1 MVEILKVSNLSTA
14 FQSSYGS
21 KQALKNISFKINEG
35 EVLALVGESGSG
47 KTVTSLSIMG
57 LLPNNAYVEEGNIN
71 LIDKKNNQVNILE
84 LTDEKHNLIRGNDI
98 SMVFQEPMTCL
109 NPTMTVGDQIIEVI
123 LNHKKIPKT
132 EAVKEMINLLGL
144 VEIPDPMQRALE
156 YPHQLS
162 GGMRQRIM
170 ISIALACTPK
180 LIIADEPTSA
190 LDVTIQ
196 AQLLE
201 LLMKLKN
208 SIVSKTS
215 ILFIT
220 HDLGIVRELA
230 DRVIVMYQGK
240 IVEEGQVNK
249 VFDNPQHSYT
259 KNLIQSLPEFK
270 LEERKLIKKVDDKK
284 NLVDDK
290 QIILK
295 IESLFKEFPVEKGF
309 FKESNETVK
318 AVQNISLNVRKN
330 EVLGL
335 VGESGS
341 GKSTL
346 GKSIIKLL
354 EPSKGN
360 IYFNDENISKYS
372 NKQMIKIR
380 RKMQM
385 IFQDPFASLN
395 PRKNIFDT
403 LIEPILVHNLMKKN
417 EASSY
422 IKEIINDVGL
432 PLESLS
438 RFPHEFSGGQ
448 RQRIGIARALVLKPE
463 FIVADEPVSALD
475 VSIQAQVLNLL
486 EKLKKTYNLTMIFI
500 SHDLSVIEFFCDR
513 VAVMYLGH
521 IVEIAPVSKLF
532 NNPKH
537 SYTRAL
543 LSAVPKVK
551 EKEKNEILIKGD
563 IPSPINPP
571 SGCVFR
577 TRCPNPGIGCKGGD
591 IKMGLIEVEPGH
603 WVDQC
608 CVNCT

>member
-1 MVEILKVSNLSTA
+1 MVEILNVSNLSTA
-14 FQSSYGS
+14 FQSDYGS

-57 LLPNNAYVEEGNIN
+57 LLPNNAYIQEGNIN
-71 LIDKKNNQVNILE
+71 LIDKKNNQVNILK

-109 NPTMTVGDQIIEVI
+109 NPTMTIGDQIVEVI
-123 LNHKKIPKT
+123 LNHKKISKT
-132 EAVKEMINLLGL
+132 KAVKEMIDLLGL
-144 VEIPDPMQRALE
+144 VEIPDPTQRARE

-162 GGMRQRIM
+162 GGMRQRVM

-196 AQLLE
+196 AQLLQ

-230 DRVIVMYQGK
+230 DRVIVMYHGE
-240 IVEEGQVNK
+240 IVEEGQVK
-249 VFDNPQHSYT
+249 EVFDNPKHSYT
-259 KNLIQSLPEFK
+259 RNLIQSLPEFK
-270 LEERKLIKKVDDKK
+270 LEERKLTKKDNNKQTKVDD
-284 NLVDDK
+284 NE
-290 QIILK
+290 IILK
-295 IESLFKEFPVEKGF
+295 IENLFKEFPVEKGF

-318 AVQNISLNVRKN
+318 AVQNISLNVKKN

-354 EPSKGN
+354 QPSRGK
-360 IYFNDENISKYS
+360 IYFNNENISEYS

-380 RKMQM
+380 QKMQM

-395 PRKNIFDT
+395 PRKNILDT

-417 EASSY
+417 EAINY

-432 PLESLS
+432 PIESLR

-500 SHDLSVIEFFCDR
+500 SHDLSVIEFFCDK

-532 NNPKH
+532 NSPKH

-551 EKEKNEILIKGD
+551 GKDKEKILIKGD

-577 TRCPNPGIGCKGGD
+577 TRCPNPGIDCKGGN
-591 IKMGLIEVEPGH
+591 IEMGLIEVEPGH

-608 CVNCT
+608 CVNCN

>member
-1 MVEILKVSNLSTA
+1 MEDLLKVSNLNTEFKSD
-14 FQSSYGS
+14 YGS
-21 KQALKNISFKINEG
+21 KPALNNISFNIKEG

-57 LLPNNAYVEEGNIN
+57 LLPNNASVENGEIT
-71 LIDKKNNQVNILE
+71 LLSKKNKVINILN
-84 LTDEKHNLIRGNDI
+84 LSDEKHNEIRGNDI

-109 NPTMTVGDQIIEVI
+109 NPTMTVGEQILEVI
-123 LNHKKIPKT
+123 IRHKKISKIN
-132 EAVKEMINLLGL
+132 AKKEMIGLLEL
-144 VEIPDPMQRALE
+144 VEIPDPIQRSIE

-170 ISIALACTPK
+170 IAIALACSPK

-201 LLMKLKN
+201 LLKKLKN
-208 SIVSKTS
+208 SIVTKTS

-220 HDLGIVRELA
+220 HDLGIVKELA

-240 IVEEGQVNK
+240 IVEEGNVLD
-249 VFDNPQHSYT
+249 VFENPKHSYT
-259 KNLIQSLPEFK
+259 NNLIQSLPEFK
-270 LEERKLIKKVDDKK
+270 IEKRKQKKIIKKENNNKNIILSIK
-284 NLVDDK
+284 NLY
-290 QIILK
+290 
-295 IESLFKEFPVEKGF
+295 KEFPVDKGI
-309 FKESNETVK
+309 FKQSNESVK
-318 AVQNISLNVRKN
+318 AVQNVSLNVRQNKI
-330 EVLGL
+330 LGL

-346 GKSIIKLL
+346 GKTIIKLI
-354 EPSKGN
+354 EPTSGKINFKNQDISNFNRQKMQN
-360 IYFNDENISKYS
+360 IR
-372 NKQMIKIR
+372 Q
-380 RKMQM
+380 KMQM

-395 PRKNIFDT
+395 PRKNILDT
-403 LIEPILVHNLMKKN
+403 LMEPILVHKLMKKN
-417 EASSY
+417 EATEY
-422 IKEIINDVGL
+422 IKQIIHDVGL
-432 PLESLS
+432 PIESLI

-463 FIVADEPVSALD
+463 FIIADEPVSALD

-486 EKLKKTYNLTMIFI
+486 ETIKETYNLTMIFI
-500 SHDLSVIEFFCDR
+500 SHDLSVIEYFCDE

-521 IVEIAPVSKLF
+521 IVEMAPVNELF
-532 NNPKH
+532 SNPKH
-537 SYTRAL
+537 SYTKAL

-551 EKEKNEILIKGD
+551 AKKTNKILIKGD

-577 TRCPNPGIGCKGGD
+577 TRCPNPTHDCKEGN
-591 IKMGLIEVEPGH
+591 IQMGLIEVSPNH

-608 CVNCT
+608 CVNCH

>member
-1 MVEILKVSNLSTA
+1 MVEILNVSNLSTA
-14 FQSSYGS
+14 FQSDYGS

-57 LLPNNAYVEEGNIN
+57 LLPNNAYIQEGNIN
-71 LIDKKNNQVNILE
+71 LIDKKNNQVNILK
-84 LTDEKHNLIRGNDI
+84 LTDDKHNLIRGNDI

-109 NPTMTVGDQIIEVI
+109 NPTMTIGDQIVEVI
-123 LNHKKIPKT
+123 LNHKKISKT
-132 EAVKEMINLLGL
+132 KAVKEMIDLLGL
-144 VEIPDPMQRALE
+144 VEIPDPTQRARE

-162 GGMRQRIM
+162 GGMRQRVM

-196 AQLLE
+196 AQLLQ

-230 DRVIVMYQGK
+230 DRVIVMYHGE
-240 IVEEGQVNK
+240 IVEEGQVK
-249 VFDNPQHSYT
+249 EVFDNPKHSYT
-259 KNLIQSLPEFK
+259 RNLIQSLPEFK
-270 LEERKLIKKVDDKK
+270 LEERKLNKKDDNKQTKVDD
-284 NLVDDK
+284 NE
-290 QIILK
+290 IILK
-295 IESLFKEFPVEKGF
+295 IENLFKEFPVEKGF

-318 AVQNISLNVRKN
+318 AVQNISLNVKKN

-354 EPSKGN
+354 QPSRGQ
-360 IYFNDENISKYS
+360 IYFNNENISEYS

-380 RKMQM
+380 QKMQM

-395 PRKNIFDT
+395 PRKNILDT

-417 EASSY
+417 EAINY

-432 PLESLS
+432 PIESLR

-500 SHDLSVIEFFCDR
+500 SHDLSVIEFFCDK

-532 NNPKH
+532 NSPKH

-551 EKEKNEILIKGD
+551 GKDKEKILIKGD

-577 TRCPNPGIGCKGGD
+577 TRCPNPGIDCKGGN
-591 IKMGLIEVEPGH
+591 IEMGLIEVEPGH

-608 CVNCT
+608 CVNCN

>member
-1 MVEILKVSNLSTA
+1 MVEILNVSNLSTA
-14 FQSSYGS
+14 FQSDYGS

-57 LLPNNAYVEEGNIN
+57 LLPNNAYIQEGNIN
-71 LIDKKNNQVNILE
+71 LIDKKNNQVNILK

-109 NPTMTVGDQIIEVI
+109 NPTMTIGDQIVEVI
-123 LNHKKIPKT
+123 LNHKKISKT
-132 EAVKEMINLLGL
+132 KAVKEMIDLLGL
-144 VEIPDPMQRALE
+144 VEIPDPTQRARE

-162 GGMRQRIM
+162 GGMRQRVM

-196 AQLLE
+196 AQLLQ

-230 DRVIVMYQGK
+230 DRVIVMYQGE
-240 IVEEGQVNK
+240 IVEEGKVK
-249 VFDNPQHSYT
+249 DVFDNPKHSYT
-259 KNLIQSLPEFK
+259 SNLIQSLPEFK
-270 LEERKLIKKVDDKK
+270 LDERKLTKKDDNKQTKVDD
-284 NLVDDK
+284 NE
-290 QIILK
+290 IILK
-295 IESLFKEFPVEKGF
+295 IENLFKEFPVEKGF

-318 AVQNISLNVRKN
+318 AVQNISLNVKKN

-354 EPSKGN
+354 QPSRGK
-360 IYFNDENISKYS
+360 IYFNNENISEYS

-380 RKMQM
+380 QKMQM

-395 PRKNIFDT
+395 PRKNILDT

-417 EASSY
+417 EAINY

-432 PLESLS
+432 PIESLR

-500 SHDLSVIEFFCDR
+500 SHDLSVIEFFCDK

-532 NNPKH
+532 NSPKH

-551 EKEKNEILIKGD
+551 GKDKEKILIKGD

-577 TRCPNPGIGCKGGD
+577 TRCPNPCESCKNGD
-591 IKMGLIEVEPGH
+591 IEMGLIEVEPGH

-608 CVNCT
+608 CVNCN

>member
-1 MVEILKVSNLSTA
+1 MEDLLKVSNLNTEFKSD
-14 FQSSYGS
+14 YGS
-21 KQALKNISFKINEG
+21 KPALNNISFNIKEG

-57 LLPNNAYVEEGNIN
+57 LLPNNASVENGEIT
-71 LIDKKNNQVNILE
+71 LLSKKNKEINILN
-84 LTDEKHNLIRGNDI
+84 LSDEKHNEIRGNDI

-109 NPTMTVGDQIIEVI
+109 NPTMTVGEQILEVI
-123 LNHKKIPKT
+123 IRHKKISKIN
-132 EAVKEMINLLGL
+132 AKKEMISLLEL
-144 VEIPDPMQRALE
+144 VEIPDPIQRSIE

-170 ISIALACTPK
+170 IAIALACSPK

-201 LLMKLKN
+201 LLKKLKN
-208 SIVSKTS
+208 SIVTKTS

-220 HDLGIVRELA
+220 HDLGIVKELA

-240 IVEEGQVNK
+240 IVEEGNVLD
-249 VFDNPQHSYT
+249 VFENPKHSYT
-259 KNLIQSLPEFK
+259 NNLIQSLPEFK
-270 LEERKLIKKVDDKK
+270 IEKRKQKKIIKKETNNKNIILSIK
-284 NLVDDK
+284 NLY
-290 QIILK
+290 
-295 IESLFKEFPVEKGF
+295 KEFPVDKGI
-309 FKESNETVK
+309 FKQSNESVK
-318 AVQNISLNVRKN
+318 AVQNVSLNVRQNKI
-330 EVLGL
+330 LGL

-346 GKSIIKLL
+346 GKTIIKLI
-354 EPSKGN
+354 EPTSGKINFKNQDISNFNRQKMQN
-360 IYFNDENISKYS
+360 IR
-372 NKQMIKIR
+372 QKI
-380 RKMQM
+380 QM

-395 PRKNIFDT
+395 PRKNILDT
-403 LIEPILVHNLMKKN
+403 LMEPILVHKLMKKN
-417 EASSY
+417 EATEY
-422 IKEIINDVGL
+422 IKQIINDVGL
-432 PLESLS
+432 PIESLI

-463 FIVADEPVSALD
+463 FIIADEPVSALD

-486 EKLKKTYNLTMIFI
+486 ETIKETYNLTMIFI
-500 SHDLSVIEFFCDR
+500 SHDLSVIEYFCDE

-521 IVEIAPVSKLF
+521 IVEMAPVNELF
-532 NNPKH
+532 SNPKH
-537 SYTRAL
+537 SYTKAL

-551 EKEKNEILIKGD
+551 AKKTNKILIKGD

-577 TRCPNPGIGCKGGD
+577 TRCPNPGIECKGGD
-591 IKMGLIEVEPGH
+591 IKMGLVEVEPNH

-608 CVNCT
+608 CAKLN

>member
-1 MVEILKVSNLSTA
+1 MGNLLQVSNLNTEFKSD
-14 FQSSYGS
+14 YGS
-21 KQALKNISFKINEG
+21 KQALHNISFNIQEG

-57 LLPNNAYVEEGNIN
+57 LLPNNASIKEGEIKLYNTNKDEI
-71 LIDKKNNQVNILE
+71 NILT
-84 LTDEKHNLIRGNDI
+84 LSDEKHNEIRGNEI

-109 NPTMTVGDQIIEVI
+109 NPTMTVGEQILEVI
-123 LNHKKIPKT
+123 IRHKKISKINAK
-132 EAVKEMINLLGL
+132 EEMIDLLEL
-144 VEIPDPMQRALE
+144 VEIPEPIQRSNE

-170 ISIALACTPK
+170 IAIALACNPK

-201 LLMKLKN
+201 LLKKLKN
-208 SIVSKTS
+208 SIVTKTS

-220 HDLGIVRELA
+220 HDLGIVKELA

-240 IVEEGQVNK
+240 IVEEGNVLE
-249 VFDNPQHSYT
+249 VFERPKHSYT
-259 KNLIQSLPEFK
+259 NNLIQSLPEFK
-270 LEERKLIKKVDDKK
+270 IEKRNKENIQNITKSDNEKLILSVK
-284 NLVDDK
+284 NLY
-290 QIILK
+290 
-295 IESLFKEFPVEKGF
+295 KEFPVDRGILK
-309 FKESNETVK
+309 KSNETVK
-318 AVQNISLNVRKN
+318 AVQNVSFDVKENKI
-330 EVLGL
+330 LGL

-346 GKSIIKLL
+346 GKTIIKLI
-354 EPSKGN
+354 EPTSGQINFKNQDISG
-360 IYFNDENISKYS
+360 FNK
-372 NKQMIKIR
+372 KKMQKIR
-380 RKMQM
+380 QKMQM

-395 PRKNIFDT
+395 PRKNILDT
-403 LIEPILVHNLMKKN
+403 LMEPILVHNLMKKN
-417 EASSY
+417 EAKEY
-422 IKEIINDVGL
+422 ISQIINDVGL
-432 PLESLS
+432 PLESLN

-463 FIVADEPVSALD
+463 FIIADEPVSALD

-486 EKLKKTYNLTMIFI
+486 ETLKETYNLTMIFI
-500 SHDLSVIEFFCDR
+500 SHDLSVIEYFCDE

-521 IVEIAPVSKLF
+521 IVEMAPVNKLF
-532 NNPKH
+532 TNPKH
-537 SYTRAL
+537 SYTKAL

-551 EKEKNEILIKGD
+551 TKKTNKILIKGD

-577 TRCPNPGIGCKGGD
+577 TRCPNPGIECTGGD
-591 IKMGLIEVEPGH
+591 IKMGLVEVEPNH
-603 WVDQC
+603 WVDKC
-608 CVNCT
+608 CVKLD

>member
-1 MVEILKVSNLSTA
+1 MEDLLKVSNLNTEFKSD
-14 FQSSYGS
+14 YGS
-21 KQALKNISFKINEG
+21 KPALNNISFNIKEG

-57 LLPNNAYVEEGNIN
+57 LLPNNASVENGEIT
-71 LIDKKNNQVNILE
+71 LLSKKNKEINILN
-84 LTDEKHNLIRGNDI
+84 LSDEKHNEIRGNDI

-109 NPTMTVGDQIIEVI
+109 NPTMTVGEQILEVI
-123 LNHKKIPKT
+123 IRHKKISKIN
-132 EAVKEMINLLGL
+132 AKKEMIGLLEL
-144 VEIPDPMQRALE
+144 VEIPDPIQRSIE

-170 ISIALACTPK
+170 IAIALACSPK

-201 LLMKLKN
+201 LLKKLKN
-208 SIVSKTS
+208 SIVTKTS

-220 HDLGIVRELA
+220 HDLGIVKELA

-240 IVEEGQVNK
+240 IVEEGNVLD
-249 VFDNPQHSYT
+249 VFENPKHSYT
-259 KNLIQSLPEFK
+259 NNLIQSLPEFK
-270 LEERKLIKKVDDKK
+270 IEKRKQNKIIKKETNNKNIILSIK
-284 NLVDDK
+284 NLY
-290 QIILK
+290 
-295 IESLFKEFPVEKGF
+295 KEFPVDKGI
-309 FKESNETVK
+309 FKQSSESVK
-318 AVQNISLNVRKN
+318 AVQNVSLNVRQNKI
-330 EVLGL
+330 LGL

-346 GKSIIKLL
+346 GKTIIKLI
-354 EPSKGN
+354 EPTSGKINFKNQDISNFNRQKMQN
-360 IYFNDENISKYS
+360 IR
-372 NKQMIKIR
+372 Q
-380 RKMQM
+380 KMQM

-395 PRKNIFDT
+395 PRKNILDT
-403 LIEPILVHNLMKKN
+403 LMEPILVHKLMKKK
-417 EASSY
+417 EATKY
-422 IKEIINDVGL
+422 IKQIIHDVGL
-432 PLESLS
+432 PIESLI

-463 FIVADEPVSALD
+463 FIIADEPVSALD

-486 EKLKKTYNLTMIFI
+486 ETIKETYNLTMIFI
-500 SHDLSVIEFFCDR
+500 SHDLSVIEYFCDE

-521 IVEIAPVSKLF
+521 IVEMAPVNELF
-532 NNPKH
+532 SNPKH
-537 SYTRAL
+537 SYTKAL

-551 EKEKNEILIKGD
+551 AKKTNKILIKGD

-577 TRCPNPGIGCKGGD
+577 TRCPNPGIECRGGD
-591 IKMGLIEVEPGH
+591 IKMGLVEVEPNH

-608 CVNCT
+608 CAKLN

>member
-1 MVEILKVSNLSTA
+1 MVEILNVSNLSTA
-14 FQSSYGS
+14 FQSDYGS

-57 LLPNNAYVEEGNIN
+57 LLPNNAYIQEGNIN
-71 LIDKKNNQVNILE
+71 LIDKKNNQVNILK
-84 LTDEKHNLIRGNDI
+84 LTDDKHNLIRGNDI

-109 NPTMTVGDQIIEVI
+109 NPTMTIGDQIVEVI
-123 LNHKKIPKT
+123 LNHKKISKT
-132 EAVKEMINLLGL
+132 KAVKEMIDLLGL
-144 VEIPDPMQRALE
+144 VEIPDPTQRARE

-162 GGMRQRIM
+162 GGMRQRVM

-196 AQLLE
+196 AQLLQ

-230 DRVIVMYQGK
+230 DRVIVMYHGE
-240 IVEEGQVNK
+240 IVEEGQVK
-249 VFDNPQHSYT
+249 EVFDNPKHSYT
-259 KNLIQSLPEFK
+259 RNLIQSLPEFK
-270 LEERKLIKKVDDKK
+270 LEERKLTKKDDNKQTKVDD
-284 NLVDDK
+284 NE
-290 QIILK
+290 IILK
-295 IESLFKEFPVEKGF
+295 IENLFKEFPVEKGF

-318 AVQNISLNVRKN
+318 AVQNISLNVKKN

-354 EPSKGN
+354 QPSRGQ
-360 IYFNDENISKYS
+360 IYFNNENISEYS

-380 RKMQM
+380 QKMQM

-395 PRKNIFDT
+395 PRKNILDT

-417 EASSY
+417 EAINY

-432 PLESLS
+432 PIESLR

-500 SHDLSVIEFFCDR
+500 SHDLSVIEFFCDK

-532 NNPKH
+532 NSPKH

-551 EKEKNEILIKGD
+551 GKNKEKILIKGD

-577 TRCPNPGIGCKGGD
+577 TRCPNPGIDCKGGN
-591 IKMGLIEVEPGH
+591 IEMGLIEVEPGH

-608 CVNCT
+608 CVNCN